1 MKCIY
6 WGIQY
11 LYVWR
16 RFLKTSK
23 DFSTATLLTGESWVM
38 SGNGSSVWSGFN
50 PWSYLG
56 RPGQQNMLLTSPFL
70 LVFLLVPKL
79 LQQNTNRKYLFQTQ
93 KKDMVVYKM
102 TLYKNVLIN
111 CDLIRFSWQPTE
123 VSQYHYFHFIKSAI
137 QVQAENRWW
146 SQDSNYMSHALT
158 TILSWNVSF
167 PPSNF
172 TKGLTGHQTQNKSTL
187 GDVRENW
194 PVHYF

>member
-1 MKCIY
+1 MVTTIKNKLTCKDGLRLKNRNLEKTSVSLAFLKKMKCIY

-111 CDLIRFSWQPTE
+111 CDLIRFSWQPRQRIGDGVRT
-123 VSQYHYFHFIKSAI
+123 Q
-137 QVQAENRWW
+137 
-146 SQDSNYMSHALT
+146 T
-158 TILSWNVSF
+158 TCPMLS
-167 PPSNF
+167 PP
-172 TKGLTGHQTQNKSTL
+172 
-187 GDVRENW
+187 
-194 PVHYF
+194 Y